1 MQLVFPW
8 LQFGLCV
15 VAIGLA
21 GPVLTR
27 SGQAIARL
35 TGMSASWVGL
45 IMLATATSLPELFT
59 GISAVT
65 VADAPNI
72 AMGDALGSCIFNLVM
87 VAVLDTLSRDTPV
100 WRRIDQG
107 HILTASFGIILISFV
122 GVLVLI
128 ARSDLNFRIAH
139 VSAYSPLLVVLYV
152 VAMRAAFFYE
162 RRPERVTSVLDDDEK
177 EGSSLKRA
185 LVRYILSAAVIGGA
199 GAWLPF
205 VGLEIAQVMGWKTSF
220 VGTLLVAGATSL
232 PELIITLSALRMG
245 SADMA
250 IGNLLGSN
258 LFAILVIALDD
269 IAYTQG
275 SFFAVVSPTH
285 AVTAFAASIMAGL
298 CIVGL
303 LYRPGNRFF
312 GLFGWISLLL
322 LAVYLLSSYVIY
334 LYGH

>member
-1 MQLVFPW
+1 MQFVLPW
-8 LQFGLCV
+8 GQFGLCLL
-15 VAIGLA
+15 AIGLA

-27 SGQAIARL
+27 SGQAIAQL

-45 IMLATATSLPELFT
+45 VMLATATSLPELFT

-65 VADAPNI
+65 IADAPDI
-72 AMGDALGSCIFNLVM
+72 AMGDALVSCIFNLVM
-87 VAVLDTLSRDTPV
+87 LALLDALSRDTPV

-122 GVLVLI
+122 GALVLI
-128 ARSDLNFRIAH
+128 ARSDLNFRIGH
-139 VSAYSPLLVVLYV
+139 VSVYSPLLLVLYA

-162 RRPERVTSVLDDDEK
+162 RRPERITPVQDK
-177 EGSSLKRA
+177 EEVGISLKRA
-185 LVRYILSAAVIGGA
+185 LIRYILSASVIGA
-199 GAWLPF
+199 TGAWLPF
-205 VGLEIAQVMGWKTSF
+205 VGLEIAEVMGWKTSF
-220 VGTLLVAGATSL
+220 VGTLLVAAATSL
-232 PELIITLSALRMG
+232 PELIVTISALRMG
-245 SADMA
+245 MADMA

-269 IAYTQG
+269 LAYTQD
-275 SFFAVVSPTH
+275 SFFAVVSPAH

-312 GLFGWISLLL
+312 GFLGWISLSL
-322 LAVYLLSSYVIY
+322 LAVYLLSSYAIY

>member
-1 MQLVFPW
+1 MQFVLPW
-8 LQFGLCV
+8 LQFGLCLF
-15 VAIGLA
+15 AIGLA

-65 VADAPNI
+65 IADAPNI

-87 VAVLDTLSRDTPV
+87 LALLDALSRDTPV

-122 GVLVLI
+122 GALVLI

-139 VSAYSPLLVVLYV
+139 VSVYSPLLLVLYG

-162 RRPERVTSVLDDDEK
+162 RRPERITPVLDK
-177 EGSSLKRA
+177 EEVGSSLKRA
-185 LVRYILSAAVIGGA
+185 LVRYILSAAVIGGT

-220 VGTLLVAGATSL
+220 VGTLLVAAATSL
-232 PELIITLSALRMG
+232 PELIVTISALRMG

-269 IAYTQG
+269 IAYTPG
-275 SFFAVVSPTH
+275 SFLAVVSPTH

-298 CIVGL
+298 SIVGL

-312 GLFGWISLLL
+312 GLFGWISLSL

>member
-1 MQLVFPW
+1 
-8 LQFGLCV
+8 
-15 VAIGLA
+15 
-21 GPVLTR
+21 
-27 SGQAIARL
+27 
-35 TGMSASWVGL
+35 
-45 IMLATATSLPELFT
+45 MLALL
-59 GISAVT
+59 
-65 VADAPNI
+65 DA
-72 AMGDALGSCIFNLVM
+72 
-87 VAVLDTLSRDTPV
+87 LSRDTPV

-122 GVLVLI
+122 GALVLI

-139 VSAYSPLLVVLYV
+139 VSVYSPLLLVLYG

-162 RRPERVTSVLDDDEK
+162 RRPERITPVLDKEE

-185 LVRYILSAAVIGGA
+185 LVRYILSAAVIGGI

-220 VGTLLVAGATSL
+220 VGTLLVAAATSL
-232 PELIITLSALRMG
+232 PELIVTISALRMG

-269 IAYTQG
+269 IAYTPG

-298 CIVGL
+298 SIVGL

-312 GLFGWISLLL
+312 GLFGWISLSL